1 MSRQSVSRKLTA
13 IFYAD
18 VAGYSRLT
26 GEDELGTHKQVMGAL
41 DKATEFVESN
51 KGNVLRFAGDAILAE
66 FSSVVAAVEAALEI
80 QNWLNPGNE
89 TVASNKRVQMRIG
102 IHLGEVLQDRN
113 EIFGDGVNIAA
124 RLETEATPGGICI
137 SAITHEQIDGKV
149 AASFKSG
156 GECHFHNIA
165 RPVHVYHWSPENS
178 ELDKVAGPVL
188 PEKPSIAILAF
199 ENMSNDPDQDY
210 FAEGISEDIITQL
223 SKYRSFF
230 VIARNSAFSFKGQA
244 TEVREI
250 GKKLGVRYI
259 VEGSVR
265 CSGNRVRITAQLI
278 DAVEDRHL
286 WAERYDREVEDI
298 FTVQDEVTQAIVT
311 TVEPQLVSSE
321 RQLARRKPTDSLSA
335 WECYQ
340 RGLWHIYQYK
350 SEDTK
355 KALEFMDKAIDLDP
369 NFASAYGG
377 IAFSMYVY
385 VITGDSADRE
395 SDLERGLQAGLTAVA
410 LDETDPFAH
419 TGLGRIRIAR
429 SEHEQAIAEFDRA
442 IELNPSLALAHY
454 GRAHSLWHFGFP
466 AEAVKSHDDAMRLS
480 PHDPL
485 MWTFLASKAIA
496 LALLER
502 YDEALAC
509 SRRAQKYPI
518 TAIWAYMGELCA
530 LGHLEHHQEAELAL
544 ARALEIHPDLSIA
557 FIKQGLPIT
566 HEPSRE
572 IFFGGLIKAGVPAQ

>member
-1 MSRQSVSRKLTA
+1 MSRQSASRKLTA

-26 GEDELGTHKQVMGAL
+26 GEDELGTHNQVMGVL
-41 DKATEFVESN
+41 DKATETIDSN
-51 KGNVLRFAGDAILAE
+51 NGNVLRFAGDAILAE
-66 FSSVVAAVEAALEI
+66 FSSVVAAVQAALEI
-80 QNWLNPGNE
+80 QNRLHSRNKE
-89 TVASNKRVQMRIG
+89 TTPDKRVQIRIG

-165 RPVHVYHWSPENS
+165 RPVQVYHWTPENF
-178 ELDKVAGPVL
+178 EVDRVAGPAL

-244 TEVREI
+244 TEAREI

-265 CSGNRVRITAQLI
+265 CAGNRVRITAQLV

-311 TVEPQLVSSE
+311 TVEPHLVSSE

-355 KALEFMDKAIDLDP
+355 KALEFMEKAIDLDP

-385 VITGDSADRE
+385 VITGVSEDRE
-395 SDLERGLQAGLTAVA
+395 SDLERGLQAGLTAVG

-419 TGLGRIRIAR
+419 TGLGRIHIAR

-454 GRAHSLWHFGFP
+454 GRAHSLWHYGCP

-502 YDEALAC
+502 FDEALVC

-544 ARALEIHPDLSIA
+544 ARALEIQPDLSIA

-566 HEPSRE
+566 HKPSSD
-572 IFFGGLIKAGVPAQ
+572 IFFGGLVKAGIPEQ